1 MQLHGEYLH
10 RIDPQGRIAIP
21 ARYREA
27 FRGGIY
33 LTKGFDPCVW
43 AFSASEWEAHAAGYA
58 AMSPNSRIGRIL
70 RRRVF
75 GSTFDLELDR
85 QGRVLLPQP
94 LRQYA
99 SLQDEVIIVGAG
111 PVGLVTA
118 MLLAERQI
126 PVVILEADGGINED
140 LRASTFHP
148 PTLDMLAPF
157 GVTGQLI
164 KQGLICPTWQIV
176 HPP

>member
-43 AFSASEWEAHAAGYA
+43 AFSPAEWETHAAGYA
-58 AMSPNSRIGRIL
+58 AMSPNSRMGRIL

-99 SLQDEVIIVGAG
+99 GLQDEVVIVGAG
-111 PVGLVTA
+111 TWLELWDRGA
-118 MLLAERQI
+118 WERQLDEI
-126 PVVILEADGGINED
+126 EAATLEMPEPGDGGG
-140 LRASTFHP
+140 A
-148 PTLDMLAPF
+148 
-157 GVTGQLI
+157 
-164 KQGLICPTWQIV
+164 
-176 HPP
+176 

>member
-70 RRRVF
+70 RRRGF

-99 SLQDEVIIVGAG
+99 GLQDEVVIVGAG
-111 PVGLVTA
+111 TWLELWDRGA
-118 MLLAERQI
+118 WERQI
-126 PVVILEADGGINED
+126 DEIEA
-140 LRASTFHP
+140 A
-148 PTLDMLAPF
+148 TLDVPDSGD
-157 GVTGQLI
+157 GVGA
-164 KQGLICPTWQIV
+164 
-176 HPP
+176 